1 MFVAGGCPY
10 NRPPVARRPR
20 GAGWMM
26 TAVRTE
32 PSSRGARRPRLPR
45 ALRLLG
51 PGLVAGA
58 SDNDP
63 TTVATVA
70 VVGSTTGYLLGWL
83 ALLLFPMLA
92 VVQIVAAR
100 IGTVTRRSLGDLVIA
115 RYGPLW
121 SGVFVISVVPVT
133 ILTLAADLKAG
144 AGALALLSGL
154 DLRWFVVPLGLLA
167 LAIPMV
173 GSYGQVRRVL
183 QFFALAFLAYVVA
196 ALAAKPNWTTVLHDS
211 FIPSIH
217 WSSDYVKGALA
228 LLGTTLTSYVY
239 VWETIELS
247 EESDAPMDVRDAQ
260 LDAAFGAFF
269 VVVVFWFILIATAA
283 TLGVHHHE
291 VQTAEDAARALRPFA
306 GQAASALFGVGLLA
320 SALLVLPVLMA
331 TTAYLIGSQRDW
343 PRGITRPPSQAPAF
357 YGAMTAAVAGAVG
370 VSFLDVSP
378 IKILFLASI
387 AGGVATPVSLL
398 FLLLIGRDR
407 VTMGQKRVSLL
418 LSVGGYAVA
427 VTVTALALA
436 ALLVG

>member
-1 MFVAGGCPY
+1 VRVAPGDDDG
-10 NRPPVARRPR
+10 RAHGAR
-20 GAGWMM
+20 
-26 TAVRTE
+26 
-32 PSSRGARRPRLPR
+32 SSRGVGRLRLPR
-45 ALRLLG
+45 KLRLVG

-83 ALLLFPMLA
+83 ALLIFPMLA

-100 IGTVTRRSLGDLVIA
+100 IGTVTRRSLSDLVIA
-115 RYGPLW
+115 RYGSVW
-121 SGVFVISVVPVT
+121 SRVFVISVVPVT
-133 ILTLAADLKAG
+133 IFTLAADLKAG

-154 DLRWFVVPLGLLA
+154 DPRWFIVPLGLLA
-167 LAIPMV
+167 LATPIL

-196 ALAAKPNWTTVLHDS
+196 AVAAKPDWGAVLHGT

-247 EESDAPMDVRDAQ
+247 EEAGAPGDVRDAE
-260 LDAAFGAFF
+260 LDATFGAFF
-269 VVVVFWFILIATAA
+269 VVIVFWFILIATAA

-291 VQTAEDAARALRPFA
+291 VQTAEEAARALRPFA
-306 GQAASALFGVGLLA
+306 GEAASALFGVGLLA
-320 SALLVLPVLMA
+320 SALLALPVLMA
-331 TTAYLIGSQRDW
+331 TTAYLLGSQRDW
-343 PRGITRPPSQAPAF
+343 PRGLTRPPSHARAF
-357 YGAMTAAVAGAVG
+357 YATMAAAVAVAIGI
-370 VSFLDVSP
+370 SFLNISP

-387 AGGVATPVSLL
+387 AGGVATPVSLV

-407 VTMGQKRVSLL
+407 ITMGQKRVPLPL
-418 LSVGGYAVA
+418 TVVGYAVA
-427 VTVTALALA
+427 VIVTVLGIA